1 MFNVLDLHGHGMS
14 SMSFM
19 KDDEEMLKFLMES
32 DFEYLYLDDGSIGGF
47 TDENVEFKAFN
58 QNVSQ
63 RILRVIKHLDTD
75 FELSDLSG

>member
-58 QNVSQ
+58 QNVS
-63 RILRVIKHLDTD
+63 
-75 FELSDLSG
+75 